1 MRAPTTSP
9 QQFVIAMVLI
19 TLTAALGIASLNWWV
34 DPFQQYR
41 EATHYTPRYTPR
53 YYNAQQRFVNPGLAK
68 HADYNRIVMGSSL
81 MENVDNTDV
90 DRAFAVNDAAGRSIN
105 LSMSAMTAYD
115 ANQLLTLATRVG
127 KVKHVIIN
135 LDYNAFSGAPSRSGF
150 DSEFPTYLYDQT
162 IFNDAPYLMSLDT
175 TRKSID
181 ILRSQKGDA
190 RYSESRTRPW
200 FWADSTVFSAAKTVR
215 DLDPRN
221 LNKQFKQPNRSLIE
235 MRASFDQNIL
245 RLARDNPDVTFSFVY
260 LPYSILVWADFQQR
274 NQIDVTLNFRDYA
287 FAATQSYR
295 NVQWFDFQAASSLV
309 NDLSHYT
316 DIYHFSPLVS
326 RQIIQSIAKNEYRL
340 TAATLAKNNQW
351 LREAARTV
359 DAAAVIAAAKK

>member
-9 QQFVIAMVLI
+9 QQFVLTMILVA
-19 TLTAALGIASLNWWV
+19 LTAALGVASLNWWI

-41 EATHYTPRYTPR
+41 EATRYTPR

-81 MENVDNTDV
+81 MENIDSTDV
-90 DRAFAVNDAAGRSIN
+90 DRAFAVNAAGRSIN

-135 LDYNAFSGAPSRSGF
+135 LDYNAFSGAPTRSGF

-162 IFNDAPYLMSLDT
+162 IFNDAPYLLALET
-175 TRKSID
+175 TQKSIE
-181 ILRSQKGDA
+181 ILQKK
-190 RYSESRTRPW
+190 RTSRFSESRTRPW

-221 LNKQFKQPNRSLIE
+221 LNKQFKQPNRSLSE
-235 MRASFDQNIL
+235 MRASFEQNIL
-245 RLARDNPDVTFSFVY
+245 PLVRDNPDVTFSFVY

-287 FAATQSYR
+287 FAATQPHR
-295 NVQWFDFQAASSLV
+295 NVQWFDFQAESSLV

-316 DIYHFSPLVS
+316 DIYHFSPTVS
-326 RQIIQSIAKNEYRL
+326 TQIIQAIATNEYRL
-340 TAATLAKNNQW
+340 SADTLAKNNQW

-359 DAAAVIAAAKK
+359 DAAAVIAVVKK

>member
-1 MRAPTTSP
+1 MRAPTPSP
-9 QQFVIAMVLI
+9 QQFVIAMVLVM
-19 TLTAALGIASLNWWV
+19 LTAALGIASLNWWV

-41 EATHYTPRYTPR
+41 EATRYTPR

-90 DRAFAVNDAAGRSIN
+90 DRAFAANDVNGRSIN

-127 KVKHVIIN
+127 KMKHVIIN

-150 DSEFPTYLYDQT
+150 ASEFPTYLYDQT
-162 IFNDAPYLMSLDT
+162 ILNDAPYLLALDT
-175 TRKSID
+175 TQKSIE
-181 ILRSQKGDA
+181 ILQKK
-190 RYSESRTRPW
+190 RTSRFSESRTRPW
-200 FWADSTVFSAAKTVR
+200 FWADSTIFSAAKTVR

-245 RLARDNPDVTFSFVY
+245 PLVRENPDVTFSFVY

-274 NQIDVTLNFRDYA
+274 NQIDVTLDFRDYA
-287 FAATQSYR
+287 FTATQAYR
-295 NVQWFDFQAASSLV
+295 NVQWFDFQAESSLV
-309 NDLSHYT
+309 NDLSLYT
-316 DIYHFSPLVS
+316 DIYHFSPTVS
-326 RQIIQSIAKNEYRL
+326 RQIIQSIANNQYRL
-340 TAATLAKNNQW
+340 TAESLAKNNQW
-351 LREAARTV
+351 LREAARAV
-359 DAAAVIAAAKK
+359 DAAAVIGRVVK